1 MVQYRAT
8 DKSGNVGAIK
18 TLAFTVENRDVTTV
32 YRLRRGRLAP
42 WKPDAHPGAPGRDR
56 HVALRHPATGRRGD
70 RGAQPLRRAAG
81 RRPPDRQRA
90 ASARWSSPRAARRSP
105 TSSTSRAS
113 GRSTASIHRSAHG
126 RRRSEVGAP
135 RPDTAAPTTTA
146 TVTGDGTVAAT
157 VNLSAS
163 DNSSG
168 VAYIDYAV
176 NSTLPAD
183 GSEGAGVT
191 RLTNTDGTDPFE
203 REFQFTSPGD
213 VHGRVP
219 RGRPCGQPRGGQDAV
234 GHRRAP
240 GGPGPRPGRPTPLPG
255 PFPPPPT
262 PDTPKAERDRVG
274 GQEHRDGHAARIPG
288 DAGRAGAQHGHR
300 GLGPGPR
307 VRGPRDQVRPPA
319 ALDLRR
325 QVPHGDRRG
334 GQEPRP

>member
-1 MVQYRAT
+1 MGADQDARVHGREPGRHDGLSPPTRA
-8 DKSGNVGAIK
+8 ACP
-18 TLAFTVENRDVTTV
+18 VEP
-32 YRLRRGRLAP
+32 GR
-42 WKPDAHPGAPGRDR
+42 HPRAPGRDG

-90 ASARWSSPRAARRSP
+90 RRRLGRSPPAARRSP
-105 TSSTSRAS
+105 TSSTSRAC
-113 GRSTASIHRSAHG
+113 GRSTATPCHRAPGAHWTDG
-126 RRRSEVGAP
+126 RTVEVGAP

-157 VNLSAS
+157 VRLSAS
-163 DNSSG
+163 DSASG

-191 RLTNTDGTDPFE
+191 RLANTDGTDPFE

-219 RGRPCGQPRGGQDAV
+219 RGRPCGQPGGGQDAD

-240 GGPGPRPGRPTPLPG
+240 VGPGPR
-255 PFPPPPT
+255 
-262 PDTPKAERDRVG
+262 
-274 GQEHRDGHAARIPG
+274 ART
-288 DAGRAGAQHGHR
+288 
-300 GLGPGPR
+300 
-307 VRGPRDQVRPPA
+307 
-319 ALDLRR
+319 
-325 QVPHGDRRG
+325 
-334 GQEPRP
+334 